1 MFCTIHYWWQ
11 SLREQKLPPFNSSKD
26 LSWSM
31 SKFFTCVLIPT
42 RILTILK
49 YYKWMTR
56 GRTQFN
62 TQVSLSIANSFCK
75 LLQDTK
81 NECGLFQVPLFSSA
95 RQRNRSK
102 KLEFYT
108 FLLFDSHASKT
119 LSDWWDNQFT
129 IANQTICSSE
139 DKTKSNTCFSSVL
152 FK

>member
-1 MFCTIHYWWQ
+1 MNNKRLMSLNCQIFYHCVLYNPLLMTIFKRTKASAFQ
-11 SLREQKLPPFNSSKD
+11 LFQGFILIQKL
-26 LSWSM
+26 
-31 SKFFTCVLIPT
+31 FTCVLIPT

-62 TQVSLSIANSFCK
+62 TQVSLYIANSFCK

-102 KLEFYT
+102 KVRVFTLFYDST
-108 FLLFDSHASKT
+108 VMPLKPCRTDETISLL
-119 LSDWWDNQFT
+119 
-129 IANQTICSSE
+129 
-139 DKTKSNTCFSSVL
+139 
-152 FK
+152 